1 MNGYVLKFLSD
12 SINAA
17 FSRYL
22 TVAFTSFKTDFLKNR
37 ALEFLTTLLQKANLV
52 YYYQVLIDFLNKPL
66 IPPH

>member
-22 TVAFTSFKTDFLKNR
+22 TVAFTSLKTRFFEKQGFSSFNHFLAKGK
-37 ALEFLTTLLQKANLV
+37 FSSF
-52 YYYQVLIDFLNKPL
+52 YQVLILFLNKP
-66 IPPH
+66 